1 MEGIIEGAGFFIY
14 PLAVCSLLAFIII
27 VERLI
32 ALRTAVIIPDALVNA
47 FVRGDVLEQQIHTGT
62 VGGRIV
68 QFYKDN
74 QPDEEGLKA
83 FARLQVNEME
93 RGLFVLEIVIAAAPL
108 IGLLGTVTGLVG
120 VFSGFSETTG
130 MPDPTAFVEGIA
142 LALST
147 TVLGLSIAIP
157 ALVGNALLFRRVESL
172 AARIEVGV
180 ERLNDLTRK
189 SAANLS

>member
-1 MEGIIEGAGFFIY
+1 MAGIIEGAGFFIY

-32 ALRTAVIIPDALVNA
+32 VLRKSAIIPDQLVDA
-47 FVRGDVLEQQIHTGT
+47 FVRGDVLQQQIDGGT
-62 VGGRIV
+62 VGGKIV
-68 QFYKDN
+68 QFYQSND
-74 QPDEEGLKA
+74 PDEEGLKA

-93 RGLFVLEIVIAAAPL
+93 RGLYILEIVIAAAPL

-120 VFSGFSETTG
+120 VFSGFSEATG
-130 MPDPTAFVEGIA
+130 MPDPGEFVKGIA

-157 ALVGNALLFRRVESL
+157 ALVGNAMLLRRVESL
-172 AARIEVGV
+172 AAKLEVGV
-180 ERLNDLTRK
+180 ERLIDISK
-189 SAANLS
+189 KKQLS

>member
-1 MEGIIEGAGFFIY
+1 MTDLLQGAGVFIY
-14 PLAVCSLLAFIII
+14 PLALCSLLAFVVIF
-27 VERLI
+27 ERLI
-32 ALRTAVIIPDALVNA
+32 ALRKSAILPDDLVDA
-47 FVRGDVLEQQIHTGT
+47 FVTGEVLERKIDAGT
-62 VGGRIV
+62 VGGKIV
-68 QFYKDN
+68 RFYKDN

-83 FARLQVNEME
+83 FARLQVNELE

-120 VFSGFSETTG
+120 VFAGFSAESG
-130 MPDPTAFVEGIA
+130 LPDPASFVKGIS

-157 ALVGNALLFRRVESL
+157 ALIGNAVLARRVESL
-172 AARIEVGV
+172 AAKIEVGV

-189 SAANLS
+189 RQSTS

>member
-189 SAANLS
+189 SAVNLS

>member
-32 ALRTAVIIPDALVNA
+32 ALRTSVIIPDSLVNA

-130 MPDPTAFVEGIA
+130 MPDPAAFVEGIA

-180 ERLNDLTRK
+180 ERLNDLSRK

>member
-1 MEGIIEGAGFFIY
+1 MSCIESSPTSA
-14 PLAVCSLLAFIII
+14 
-27 VERLI
+27 RL
-32 ALRTAVIIPDALVNA
+32 VITSYS
-47 FVRGDVLEQQIHTGT
+47 IHYTKLYD
-62 VGGRIV
+62 
-68 QFYKDN
+68 YKDN
-74 QPDEEGLKA
+74 DPDEEGLKA

-130 MPDPTAFVEGIA
+130 MPDPGAFVKGIA

-157 ALVGNALLFRRVESL
+157 ALVGNALLMRRVESL
-172 AARIEVGV
+172 AAKLEVV
-180 ERLNDLTRK
+180 ITSYSIHYTKLYE
-189 SAANLS
+189 

>member
-1 MEGIIEGAGFFIY
+1 MIGIIEGAGYFIY

-32 ALRTAVIIPDALVNA
+32 VLRKSVIIPDELVDA
-47 FVRGDVLEQQIHTGT
+47 FVRGDVLQQKIDAGT
-62 VGGRIV
+62 VGGKIV
-68 QFYKDN
+68 QFFKDN
-74 QPDEEGLKA
+74 DPDEEGLKA

-130 MPDPTAFVEGIA
+130 MPDPGAFVKGIA

-157 ALVGNALLFRRVESL
+157 ALVGNALLMRRVESL
-172 AARIEVGV
+172 AAKLEVGV
-180 ERLNDLTRK
+180 ERLIDISKKKHLK
-189 SAANLS
+189 